1 MSAKKMTNHE
11 KDFVFERIFGWLDES
26 IIVFVENTSERKLI
40 QCYLTRTRE
49 LLNELV
55 DTCNINQDLIQRY
68 DNYVLKIIKTK

>member
-1 MSAKKMTNHE
+1 MTNHE